1 MLVQPFL
8 CAFKP
13 RSSNCS
19 PVRSAIPSKTRISS
33 QISFIV
39 VPLAFCIYCKDR
51 AQLFLRTAAFSAA
64 GAEFACT
71 KGMSLPKV
79 LVVEDDDAI
88 RALLV
93 AALRRE
99 PFDVHAAVNGA
110 DALTLTRS
118 SEYAVILLDLMMP
131 IVTGV
136 EFLQAFHDANPHSR
150 TVVFVMTAFDDVT
163 VRHIAPN
170 LVHGIVRKPFDVPQL
185 VAMVREVALT
195 RIETTPRTDIEAVVP
210 TVIDDGQQRA
220 EPN

>member
-1 MLVQPFL
+1 
-8 CAFKP
+8 
-13 RSSNCS
+13 
-19 PVRSAIPSKTRISS
+19 
-33 QISFIV
+33 
-39 VPLAFCIYCKDR
+39 
-51 AQLFLRTAAFSAA
+51 
-64 GAEFACT
+64 
-71 KGMSLPKV
+71 MSLTPKV

-99 PFDVHAAVNGA
+99 PFEVHAAMHGA
-110 DALTLTRS
+110 EALTLTRS

-131 IVTGV
+131 TLTGV
-136 EFLQAFHDANPHSR
+136 EFLQAFHESNPNSR

-185 VAMVREVALT
+185 VAMVREVAMT
-195 RIETTPRTDIEAVVP
+195 RIDTTPRADADAVVP
-210 TVIDDGQQRA
+210 LAVEDVQGA

>member
-1 MLVQPFL
+1 
-8 CAFKP
+8 
-13 RSSNCS
+13 
-19 PVRSAIPSKTRISS
+19 
-33 QISFIV
+33 
-39 VPLAFCIYCKDR
+39 
-51 AQLFLRTAAFSAA
+51 
-64 GAEFACT
+64 
-71 KGMSLPKV
+71 MSLAPKV

-99 PFDVHAAVNGA
+99 PFEVHAAMNGA
-110 DALTLTRS
+110 EALTFTRA

-131 IVTGV
+131 TLSGV
-136 EFLQAFHDANPHSR
+136 EFLEAFHETDPKSR

-185 VAMVREVALT
+185 VAMVREVAMT
-195 RIETTPRTDIEAVVP
+195 RVNVVHP
-210 TVIDDGQQRA
+210 SEPEVMPEVIDDGLQPA

>member
-1 MLVQPFL
+1 
-8 CAFKP
+8 
-13 RSSNCS
+13 
-19 PVRSAIPSKTRISS
+19 
-33 QISFIV
+33 
-39 VPLAFCIYCKDR
+39 
-51 AQLFLRTAAFSAA
+51 
-64 GAEFACT
+64 
-71 KGMSLPKV
+71 MSLTPKV

-99 PFDVHAAVNGA
+99 PFDVHAASNGA
-110 DALTLTRS
+110 EALTLTRAS
-118 SEYAVILLDLMMP
+118 HYAVILLDLMMP
-131 IVTGV
+131 TLSGV
-136 EFLQAFHDANPHSR
+136 EFLKAFHESDPKSR

-195 RIETTPRTDIEAVVP
+195 RIDPSPRSEGDVVIP
-210 TVIDDGQQRA
+210 EVVDDGQQRA